1 MPADLLSDS
10 LFYSNLHAPALGGTT
25 GARARALRR
34 LRSVP
39 GPPRAVSRL
48 EPRRPELSGVG
59 ARAAGRALD
68 AHRLVASPTR
78 SACAWTA
85 AARVRRFVEALAL
98 GQKIVHFREASTLSA
113 PSEARSSLSA
123 LYGERAVAAAS
134 PVEVVDEAVLSG
146 RTPTTKQARHRRDS
160 SGRGGF

>member
-1 MPADLLSDS
+1 M
-10 LFYSNLHAPALGGTT
+10 
-25 GARARALRR
+25 RR
-34 LRSVP
+34 LLVEQQALEHVP
-39 GPPRAVSRL
+39 CADCDQCQGPRAPSQDSSPGGRK
-48 EPRRPELSGVG
+48 LSGVG

-78 SACAWTA
+78 SACARTA

-123 LYGERAVAAAS
+123 LYGESGVAAAS

-146 RTPTTKQARHRRDS
+146 RARTTKQARHRRDS